1 MERKKPA
8 SVPCPWDPED
18 DRAQLQPDSS
28 YYCGECNERFTL
40 DELDENGRL
49 P

>member
-1 MERKKPA
+1 MNNQPA

-18 DRAQLQPDSS
+18 RAVRRKDSR
-28 YYCGECNERFTL
+28 YECDECGEDFTL